1 MICIE
6 FKSSKWITLYSS
18 CVQESFKTCWDPLMW
33 NIKKIS
39 CFSKVNVLGR
49 GCVNVSFII
58 IGLFFN
64 HHYMIGTYTFST
76 CLNKFQSFVSCTEC
90 ALKTFLWNQFFD
102 ETAILWWNVRVVIFL
117 LYLIAHIKFSRWT
130 VFDHLEKVLKLLIL
144 HSLSQ
149 FNLKINSTI
158 KQLWFLKLEE
168 QHVGITLPFKPCCPI
183 TFFNETIINRNI
195 IIILMSS

>member
-1 MICIE
+1 MCECQLHHNRLVLQPPLYDRHIHIFYL
-6 FKSSKWITLYSS
+6 FKQIPI
-18 CVQESFKTCWDPLMW
+18 V
-33 NIKKIS
+33 
-39 CFSKVNVLGR
+39 CFMYRMCFEN
-49 GCVNVSFII
+49 
-58 IGLFFN
+58 FF
-64 HHYMIGTYTFST
+64 MKPI
-76 CLNKFQSFVSCTEC
+76 
-90 ALKTFLWNQFFD
+90 FD

>member
-1 MICIE
+1 MCECQLHHNRLVLQPPLYDRHIHIFYL
-6 FKSSKWITLYSS
+6 FKQIPN
-18 CVQESFKTCWDPLMW
+18 V
-33 NIKKIS
+33 
-39 CFSKVNVLGR
+39 CFMQR
-49 GCVNVSFII
+49 MYFEI
-58 IGLFFN
+58 FF
-64 HHYMIGTYTFST
+64 GTTF
-76 CLNKFQSFVSCTEC
+76 
-90 ALKTFLWNQFFD
+90 D
-102 ETAILWWNVRVVIFL
+102 DTAILWNVRVVIFL

-130 VFDHLEKVLKLLIL
+130 IFLTIENVLKLLIL

-183 TFFNETIINRNI
+183 TIFNETIIKRNI